1 MYRQI
6 DMNDRVDTQ
15 DAETQD
21 TRAADSQANDGLRID
36 EILQRAQEIHRENGG
51 MFGYDF
57 EDWLEA
63 WGELPERED

>member
-6 DMNDRVDTQ
+6 DTNDRVDAQ
-15 DAETQD
+15 DVEAQNA
-21 TRAADSQANDGLRID
+21 RAANPEDNDGLKID

-57 EDWLEA
+57 EDWIEA
-63 WGELPERED
+63 WGELPERDD

>member
-6 DMNDRVDTQ
+6 DANDRVDTQ
-15 DAETQD
+15 GVETQD
-21 TRAADSQANDGLRID
+21 TRADSQANDGLRID

-57 EDWLEA
+57 EDWIEA
-63 WGELPERED
+63 WGELPERDD

>member
-6 DMNDRVDTQ
+6 DANDRVDTQ
-15 DAETQD
+15 GVETQD

-63 WGELPERED
+63 WGELPERDD

>member
-6 DMNDRVDTQ
+6 DANDRVDTQ
-15 DAETQD
+15 GVETQD
-21 TRAADSQANDGLRID
+21 TRATDFQANDGLRID

-57 EDWLEA
+57 EDWIEA
-63 WGELPERED
+63 WGELPERDD

>member
-6 DMNDRVDTQ
+6 DTNDRVDSQ
-15 DAETQD
+15 DVGTQD

-36 EILQRAQEIHRENGG
+36 EILQRAQDIHREHGG

-57 EDWLEA
+57 EDWIEA
-63 WGELPERED
+63 WGELPERDD

>member
-6 DMNDRVDTQ
+6 DANDRVDTQ
-15 DAETQD
+15 GVETQD
-21 TRAADSQANDGLRID
+21 TRTADSQAKDGLRID

-57 EDWLEA
+57 EDWIEA
-63 WGELPERED
+63 WGELPERDD

>member
-6 DMNDRVDTQ
+6 DANDRVDTQ
-15 DAETQD
+15 DVEAQN
-21 TRAADSQANDGLRID
+21 TRAANPEANDGLKID

-63 WGELPERED
+63 WGELPERDD

>member
-6 DMNDRVDTQ
+6 DTNDRVDTQ
-15 DAETQD
+15 DVETRD

-36 EILQRAQEIHRENGG
+36 EILQRAQDIHREHGG

-57 EDWLEA
+57 EDWIEA
-63 WGELPERED
+63 WSELPERDD

>member
-6 DMNDRVDTQ
+6 DANDRVDTQ
-15 DAETQD
+15 GVETLD
-21 TRAADSQANDGLRID
+21 TRAVDSQANDWLRID

-63 WGELPERED
+63 WGELPERDD

>member
-6 DMNDRVDTQ
+6 DTNDRVDTQ
-15 DAETQD
+15 GVETQD
-21 TRAADSQANDGLRID
+21 TRATDSQANDGLRID

-63 WGELPERED
+63 WGELPERDD

>member
-6 DMNDRVDTQ
+6 DANDRVDTQ
-15 DAETQD
+15 GVETQD
-21 TRAADSQANDGLRID
+21 TRTADSQAKDGLRID

-63 WGELPERED
+63 WGELPERDD